1 MNRQKLIEQARRCLA
16 YGCDGCVYNDCEN
29 CKDHVLADTADLLES
44 DGRQIA
50 QMEAR
55 LTGEQKQPEH
65 CGAAGAAEGGKNML
79 TLIWTIIVVIS
90 WMCGFVIGIDFGR
103 KGSDDGSG
111 DHREN
116 GE

>member
-55 LTGEQKQPEH
+55 LTGGQKEPDQLPEELMDRMTINLTI
-65 CGAAGAAEGGKNML
+65 AELRELLKEGK
-79 TLIWTIIVVIS
+79 T
-90 WMCGFVIGIDFGR
+90 C
-103 KGSDDGSG
+103 
-111 DHREN
+111 
-116 GE
+116 

>member
-1 MNRQKLIEQARRCLA
+1 
-16 YGCDGCVYNDCEN
+16 
-29 CKDHVLADTADLLES
+29 
-44 DGRQIA
+44 
-50 QMEAR
+50 
-55 LTGEQKQPEH
+55 
-65 CGAAGAAEGGKNML
+65 ML